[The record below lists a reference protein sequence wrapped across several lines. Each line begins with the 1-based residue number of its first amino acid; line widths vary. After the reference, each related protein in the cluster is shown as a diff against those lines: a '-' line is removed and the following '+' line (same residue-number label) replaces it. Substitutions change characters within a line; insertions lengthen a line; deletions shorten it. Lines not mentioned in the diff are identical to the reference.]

1 MLTVVYKLFYP
12 RNDEKAG
19 SILEKKLQPLV
30 MFKQMQVISKAEE
43 KEKNNIY
50 RRWNG
55 SCEVSPTQ
63 CNWLSWYL
71 SEQREELRV
80 WFSVLCLGF
89 GSQSV
94 PTPSAELLHFW
105 CVVSSLPKEAS
116 WCRRDDV
123 CLAFIFFVSRVH
135 IWSSAM
141 YSVHLTLWGVWWHYS
156 LRLEYEFHVQRP
168 ALLVE
173 SFALVWKCKVNVKC
187 CTSGLKA
194 IYLQFS

>member
-1 MLTVVYKLFYP
+1 
-12 RNDEKAG
+12 
-19 SILEKKLQPLV
+19 
-30 MFKQMQVISKAEE
+30 MF
-43 KEKNNIY
+43 
-50 RRWNG
+50 
-55 SCEVSPTQ
+55 PTQ

-105 CVVSSLPKEAS
+105 CVVSSLSKEAS

-135 IWSSAM
+135 ICSSRM

-156 LRLEYEFHVQRP
+156 LRLEYEGSCTETHITGGIICACLEVQSECKMLHFRI
-168 ALLVE
+168 E
-173 SFALVWKCKVNVKC
+173 SNLSSLFLTETTKQTLEKNQAADFQIDQIQTVLD
-187 CTSGLKA
+187 
-194 IYLQFS
+194 